1 MKACVF
7 CGRLGLWKEHHPTA
21 QDENGLYLDSE
32 FTVPACHDHHTLVHD
47 DYRTLG
53 IETVAG
59 PLSDTDLNALR
70 LRRLNVN
77 LARVNSPEGAMV
89 LLRAAA
95 RFLPRWADELQG
107 MVTVHGR

>member
-7 CGRLGLWKEHHPTA
+7 CGRLDRGQEHHPTA
-21 QDENGLYLDSE
+21 KDDNDLYLDPD

-53 IETVAG
+53 IEVVTG
-59 PLSDTDLNALR
+59 PLSPTERHALR
-70 LRRLNVN
+70 LRRLSVN
-77 LARVNSPEGAMV
+77 LARVTWPEGAVV

-95 RFLPRWADELQG
+95 VFLPRWADGLQN
-107 MVTVHGR
+107 MATVPGR